1 MSNQVRKSAPIV
13 KCPHC
18 SHTGSARGL
27 FTHVRLAHPSIA
39 EKPKTSTKITAH
51 PYDVKGLGH
60 VKDRIHRIEQKS
72 LKGGEYDWLVTLA
85 IGVIEKIMESNGLL
99 PSKVNKPIPG
109 KVSIGS
115 AIGSVMTKEEKK
127 LNRIIMK
134 DVK

>member
-1 MSNQVRKSAPIV
+1 MSNQVRKAAPIV

-39 EKPKTSTKITAH
+39 EKPKTSTTITAH

-60 VKDRIHRIEQKS
+60 VKDRIHRIEQKT

-99 PSKVNKPIPG
+99 PSKVNKPYIPG
-109 KVSIGS
+109 KV